1 MRTLPLEES
10 CYLEEVV
17 EEVAMEVTEE
27 AMLVRELMRQGMEAG
42 PTSSDLAFLDLK
54 TSSS

>member
-1 MRTLPLEES
+1 
-10 CYLEEVV
+10 
-17 EEVAMEVTEE
+17 MEVGEE